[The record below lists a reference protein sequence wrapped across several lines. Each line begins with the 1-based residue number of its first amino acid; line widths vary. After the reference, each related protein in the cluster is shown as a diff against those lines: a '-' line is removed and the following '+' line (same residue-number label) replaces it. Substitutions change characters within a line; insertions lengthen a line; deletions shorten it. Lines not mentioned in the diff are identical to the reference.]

1 MLMKLPAMFDQNPPH
16 TLDQIVAKH
25 ILIKMISN
33 LDFEPKCYG
42 HSKNLKISTLR
53 TKKHSTPKTKEQGF
67 PQ

>member
-33 LDFEPKCYG
+33 LDFEPKC
-42 HSKNLKISTLR
+42 TLR